1 MARWDDEEF
10 WDDADEPPAQV
21 PVAEELEG
29 SVYMVPD
36 RLWGFRAEGREH
48 HPGTCVRCDVPAR
61 LAFLFKGTDLASARP
76 DRFLYVSVE
85 PSPQNGLAKPT
96 AFALD
101 PRRIRLHVL
110 RNLHQ
115 GREWIGRLED
125 HYLLAMRRHFDALSR
140 RPEGSGP

>member
-1 MARWDDEEF
+1 MPRWEEDEF
-10 WDDADEPPAQV
+10 WDDADEPPPQV
-21 PVAEELEG
+21 PVAGELEG

-48 HPGTCVRCDVPAR
+48 HPGACVRCDVPAR

-76 DRFLYVSVE
+76 SRFLYVNVE
-85 PSPQNGLAKPT
+85 PSPQNGLDKPT
-96 AFALD
+96 AFAID

-115 GREWIGRLED
+115 GRECIGRLED
-125 HYLLAMRRHFDALSR
+125 HYFLAMRRHFETLFPP
-140 RPEGSGP
+140 RPGDKP